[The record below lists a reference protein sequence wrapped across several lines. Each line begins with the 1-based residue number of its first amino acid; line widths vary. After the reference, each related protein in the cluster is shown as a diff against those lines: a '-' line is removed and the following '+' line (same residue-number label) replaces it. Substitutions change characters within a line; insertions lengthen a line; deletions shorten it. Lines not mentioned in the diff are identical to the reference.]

1 MSAKRIID
9 LFAGCGGMS
18 LGFEMAGFTPVLAVE
33 KDEWAAETY
42 QFNRH
47 NANIFVG
54 DITEIKQPKQQFQL
68 QNISG
73 IIGGPPCQ
81 GFSVSGFRDP
91 KDPRN
96 SLFMDYMRFVQDFKP
111 EFFVM
116 ENVPGILSSKT
127 KTGHL
132 VKQVISSVAKDSGY
146 NVEIL
151 QLNAADYG
159 VPQARNR
166 VFFIG
171 IRDDFPFYPDYLIP
185 QKITENNPISLWE
198 AISDL
203 PQIEAGQGEDNV
215 DYVETAKNEYQK
227 WARNN
232 SKKINNHISMRHTQ
246 RLIERFKC
254 IGWGQSLAD
263 VPQEHM
269 QRQRGNAE
277 KISGKVYSQN
287 NMRPFPNKPSPTL
300 PACFQSNF
308 VHPYLNRNFT
318 AREGARLQSFPD
330 DYIFKGKRTTMSWE
344 KNLSQFQQI
353 GNAVP
358 PLLANALAIMIEN
371 YFEFIK
377 DFENNKNHLKS
388 MYIERN
394 DIQLKL
400 FA

>member
-1 MSAKRIID
+1 MSNKQIID

-18 LGFEMAGFTPVLAVE
+18 LGFEMAGFEPVLAVE
-33 KDEWAAETY
+33 KDDWAAETY
-42 QFNRH
+42 QFNRQ

-127 KTGHL
+127 KTGQL
-132 VKQVISSVAKDSGY
+132 VKQVICSVAKDSGY

-166 VFFIG
+166 VLFIG

-185 QKITENNPISLWE
+185 QKITENNPISLWD

-227 WARNN
+227 WARSNA
-232 SKKINNHISMRHTQ
+232 KKINNHISMRHTQ

-358 PLLANALAIMIEN
+358 PLLAKALALMIEN
-371 YFEFIK
+371 YFEMIE
-377 DFENNKNHLKS
+377 DFENNKNNLEKV
-388 MYIERN
+388 YIEHN